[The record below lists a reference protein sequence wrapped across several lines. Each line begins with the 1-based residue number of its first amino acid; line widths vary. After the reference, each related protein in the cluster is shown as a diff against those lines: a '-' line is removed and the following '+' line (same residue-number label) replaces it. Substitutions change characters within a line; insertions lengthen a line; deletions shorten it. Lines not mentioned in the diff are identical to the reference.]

1 MAMQSNDVFINI
13 DNQQIK
19 LEGAELEAFLVQHQ
33 KDVLEDEKNRTKE
46 KARIDAKMSAL
57 QKLAALGLSEDEVN
71 GLIS

>member
-1 MAMQSNDVFINI
+1 MAMQSNDIFINI

-19 LEGAELEAFLVQHQ
+19 LEGADLEAFLVQRE
-33 KDVLEDEKNRTKE
+33 KDLIEDEKNKAIE

-57 QKLAALGLSEDEVN
+57 AKLAALGLTEDEVN